1 MLDNPPAAV
10 LIAEARKALEEGLA
24 PGFPQ
29 KVAANAVGIAE
40 RELELGPEFAA
51 AEMTRLM
58 ALVGETGDL
67 AARNRRL
74 AEAVRTGAIALDDAA
89 LIDHLILTA
98 IAKLEIDQPGY
109 PAFRQWQEVA

>member
-51 AEMTRLM
+51 AEMTR
-58 ALVGETGDL
+58 
-67 AARNRRL
+67 RR
-74 AEAVRTGAIALDDAA
+74 ASRPCPVYGPAT
-89 LIDHLILTA
+89 ILTS
-98 IAKLEIDQPGY
+98 
-109 PAFRQWQEVA
+109 